1 MCIMST
7 FNKLLLIICFGI
19 FALGLGAC
27 PQQQP
32 SGEVEEEVVEEV
44 EVPVA
49 TPADATPA
57 P

>member
-1 MCIMST
+1 MST